1 MIEDAIGWTRLCFV
15 VRTKNYACVCV
26 CDTGNVNI
34 AACASA

>member
-26 CDTGNVNI
+26 I
-34 AACASA
+34 QEM

>member
-26 CDTGNVNI
+26 CVI
-34 AACASA
+34 QEM